1 MIAAPAASQATPDE
15 DLKSFKNYYHK
26 KFPNTPKNDFIN
38 GVYSIDK
45 ASRAQWEEFEE
56 FPSYEIFIDKGEE
69 LFNKKFANGKGYAN
83 CFPNHNKGIKQN
95 YPYFDTKSG
104 EVVTLEGAINKCR
117 TDNGEKALG
126 WKKGKM
132 THLGAYLTSKSRAG
146 PGREHP
152 RPVRCSYQND
162 TGRLDTITRQ
172 LPVENRR
179 PKNLSFVF
187 SKIHLHQPGGPSWH
201 RLCSYP
207 GAGQRGPHGKM
218 TQ

>member
-117 TDNGEKALG
+117 TDNGEKPLG

-132 THLGAYLTSKSRAG
+132 THLGAYLPISLVAK
-146 PGREHP
+146 
-152 RPVRCSYQND
+152 
-162 TGRLDTITRQ
+162 RLTLKCQTTLKQLLLIIVVKNTFTRNA
-172 LPVENRR
+172 VN
-179 PKNLSFVF
+179 
-187 SKIHLHQPGGPSWH
+187 
-201 RLCSYP
+201 
-207 GAGQRGPHGKM
+207 
-218 TQ
+218 